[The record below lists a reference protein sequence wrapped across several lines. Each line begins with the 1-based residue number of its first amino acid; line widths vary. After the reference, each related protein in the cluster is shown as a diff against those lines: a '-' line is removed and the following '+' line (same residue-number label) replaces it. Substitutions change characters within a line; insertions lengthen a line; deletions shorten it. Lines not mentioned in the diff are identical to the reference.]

1 MINEFIFYPV
11 HKKRK
16 NLDKNQN
23 PMLTQL
29 KDIAYHQACVQ
40 ALAQFRFDLKLTT
53 RWILCFIYK
62 KVKLK

>member
-40 ALAQFRFDLKLTT
+40 ALAQFRFNLKLTT
-53 RWILCFIYK
+53 R
-62 KVKLK
+62 